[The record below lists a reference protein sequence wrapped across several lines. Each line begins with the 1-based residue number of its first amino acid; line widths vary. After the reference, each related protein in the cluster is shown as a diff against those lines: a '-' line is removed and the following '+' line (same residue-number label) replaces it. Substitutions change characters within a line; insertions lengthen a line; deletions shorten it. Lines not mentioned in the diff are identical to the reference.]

1 MSHPG
6 AESSAALLTP
16 KGEVRAARAGFQLG
30 AVPLIAIG
38 AVMLFAM
45 GWAFSEFLLS
55 NVRWAIRHPA
65 DWGHLLAI
73 PLIAAWFIWL
83 DRERLAAVPFR
94 TTWIGLLPL
103 AAGLAWYAMCVAGSP
118 ALWHHNLRG
127 LGFGVALFGLAIL
140 FCGWA
145 AMRLLWF
152 PLIYVVIFGQH
163 ISAQFLGRLTERLQD
178 FAAKGS
184 WIVLNTI
191 GIDTDR
197 SGNLLVVWQDGV
209 AKTLNIAEACSGMR
223 MLVAF
228 LALGVA
234 MAYTGLP
241 RVWQRVLLVAMAI
254 PVALLVNVLRV
265 VTLGILSL
273 WDADFAAGEFHT
285 MIGLLWLVPAFLL
298 YLGIL
303 WILRRLVIEDQE
315 APARP
320 A

>member
-6 AESSAALLTP
+6 AESSVALLQSREDP
-16 KGEVRAARAGFQLG
+16 RVLGGGIQLR
-30 AVPLIAIG
+30 AVPALLIGVIL
-38 AVMLFAM
+38 VLAM

-55 NVRWAIRHPA
+55 NIRWAVRHPA
-65 DWGHLLAI
+65 DWGHLLVI
-73 PLIAAWFIWL
+73 PLIAGWFIWQ
-83 DRERLAAVPFR
+83 DRERLAAIRFR
-94 TTWIGLLPL
+94 TTWVGLLPL
-103 AAGLAWYAMCVAGSP
+103 GLGLAWYAMCVAGSP

-127 LGFGVALFGLAIL
+127 LGFGVALFGLALL
-140 FCGWA
+140 FCGWS
-145 AMRLLWF
+145 AMRVLWF
-152 PLIYVVIFGQH
+152 PLLYVVIFGQH

-184 WIVLNTI
+184 WLVLNTI

-197 SGNLLVVWQDGV
+197 SGNLLTVWHDGV

-241 RVWQRVLLVAMAI
+241 RLWQRVLLVAMAI

-303 WILRRLVIEDQE
+303 WILRRVVIEE
-315 APARP
+315 KEVPATP